1 MAPRTSLL
9 RLFTRVRRLSPGR
22 DRPPPKR
29 FFVTIAARNHE
40 QLLEL
45 NALELDVFA
54 PTAKLAEDGE
64 ATIEGHLSLDEIGR
78 VVAHGYRVDVRE
90 EAAKRFRAHQVQE
103 FDEWVKGLEE

>member
-1 MAPRTSLL
+1 MAPLTSLL
-9 RLFTRVRRLSPGR
+9 RLFTRLRGLSPGG

-29 FFVTIAARNHE
+29 FLVRIVAPRHE

-45 NALELDVFA
+45 NALDLDVFA

-64 ATIEGHLSLDEIGR
+64 ATIEGYLSLDEVGR
-78 VVAHGYRVDVRE
+78 VVEHGYRVDVRE
-90 EAAKRFRAHQVQE
+90 EAAKGFRAHQVQT